1 MGTETMILDQNE
13 TRLAIV
19 IPAWRAR
26 HLAFALDS
34 LRNQTDRR
42 FRLYIGDDAS
52 PDDLRT
58 PVETSTGGLDVVYHR
73 FPENL
78 GGTDLVGHWH
88 RCIALTQGEPWL
100 WLFSDDDIANPDC
113 VAAFYRLLEAGTE
126 GATLLRFNVDI
137 IDEDG
142 ALICRPRAHPAKETA
157 IELLEIILIG
167 FPRFWCAPD
176 HIFPRAAYERIGG
189 FVNFPKAL
197 FSDVATWVRLAAEGH
212 VRTIPDARIQFR
224 RHPQGLSSG
233 MLYSF
238 RGEYFSALIGWIE
251 FAVTTARRLAPERLS
266 RIRRL
271 AQREFCRAVHLSPH
285 AISYRQ
291 MLDLA
296 KRCRHASGGNPWLF
310 HPFFHLHVLRYH
322 LRKFPG
328 LKHISQL
335 RYRRFQS
342 MLNSSRIT

>member
-1 MGTETMILDQNE
+1 MIPDQHE

-52 PDDLRT
+52 PDDLR
-58 PVETSTGGLDVVYHR
+58 PLVETSTAGLDVVYHR

-88 RCIALTQGEPWL
+88 RCIALTQGESWI

-113 VAAFYRLLEAGTE
+113 VAAFYRLLEAGIE

-137 IDEDG
+137 IDDGG
-142 ALICRPRAHPAKETA
+142 ALICRPEPHPAKETA
-157 IELLEIILIG
+157 IELLEIMLIG

-176 HIFPRAAYERIGG
+176 HIFARAAYERTGG
-189 FVNFPKAL
+189 FVNLPKAL
-197 FSDVATWVRLAAEGH
+197 YSDSATWVRFAAEGN
-212 VRTIPDARIQFR
+212 VRTIPGARVQFR
-224 RHPQGLSSG
+224 RHPQGTSSG
-233 MLYSF
+233 MLHSF
-238 RGEYFSALIGWIE
+238 RDDFFGALIGWIE
-251 FAVTTARRLAPERLS
+251 FAVTTARDLAPARLS

-285 AISYRQ
+285 KISYRQ

-296 KRCRHASGGNPWLF
+296 QRCQRASDGSPWLF
-310 HPFFHLHVLRYH
+310 YPVVHLHVLRYH
-322 LRKFPG
+322 LRKFPR
-328 LKHISQL
+328 LKLISRL
-335 RYRRFQS
+335 RYRHFLSKQKS
-342 MLNSSRIT
+342 